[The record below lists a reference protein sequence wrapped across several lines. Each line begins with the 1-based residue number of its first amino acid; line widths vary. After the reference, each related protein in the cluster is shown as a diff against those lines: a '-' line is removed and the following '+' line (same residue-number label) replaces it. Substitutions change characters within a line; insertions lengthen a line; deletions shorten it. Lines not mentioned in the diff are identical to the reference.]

1 MRAYKAL
8 EIAASADRWL
18 RVGVADGQVAYAIPS
33 QFKPGLGY
41 VVDVDTCTCRD
52 FELRQEPCKHV
63 LAVRRQEPCKHVLA
77 VRLHLE
83 HLSGEGGRSIP
94 SVSTATPQ
102 PCNQRSAAPR
112 QYTPEQLAE
121 ASAVYD
127 KLFPVEG

>member
-52 FELRQEPCKHV
+52 FEL
-63 LAVRRQEPCKHVLA
+63 RQEPCKHVLA